1 MKKDSQ
7 PVERTDAGLLPCLP
21 HVLLKLLTMDEAEP
35 GGLWLQAIG
44 EDPALTARIISAWRT
59 KDADSNGAPASVARA
74 IAALGTDR
82 VRAIVRNAA
91 IQHIFSPFSS
101 HPCADLKKHWW
112 RAILCANLAEQ
123 LSLRTA
129 YPHPEEARLAGILCA
144 LDPLARWAAS
154 FKKNGEIGTGP
165 AEEVRPQ
172 NDLQPRI
179 AAGLVLEW
187 RLHPF
192 LADAIRY
199 HQEAV
204 DQLADTHPLVRI
216 VHLAN
221 SLANY
226 LTGTE
231 PLPLDAGR
239 LFFDLEA
246 LDLDRLAAAAHQS
259 AAEIA
264 RTFSVEFEE
273 KTAEPPEPPPG
284 ERRLHRN
291 ALAGMPLQA
300 VESPV
305 DAQIK
310 LDLAREVRDLALMDS
325 LRDLLSEANGLNDM
339 LTKCAEG
346 AHMLFGLAPP
356 LYLVADKANTL
367 RAHPLP
373 GQDPRALEL
382 TLTTQGGRS
391 LAAVSLSKNL
401 PLNSLSDHA
410 GTVLDR
416 QLSRLLS
423 SSGVLYLPFAVKG
436 TLSALAAFGIEP
448 HQLPRLVK
456 QRRLLSRFG
465 RACAQALQSNMASG
479 SRNTEQTRE
488 KLSATQA
495 QARRVVHEVN
505 NPLSIMK
512 NYVKLL
518 AMKLEDDED
527 ARNDLRI
534 FNDEIDRIAS
544 IIRSLTSPA
553 PAPAADTGIDINGI
567 IRDLIE
573 LSSDALF
580 APAKISVKT
589 HLAENLPPIS
599 TQRDKLKQILLN
611 LLKNA
616 AEAMPG
622 GGTIT
627 IVTRDN
633 VNRDGRPY
641 VEIMISDTGPG
652 MSAEVMAHL
661 FEPVASAKGGDHAG
675 LGLAIVNKLVEEI
688 HASITCISERSGLTF
703 HLLIP
708 RTIAGKR
715 VR

>member
-7 PVERTDAGLLPCLP
+7 PVERTDAGLLPCMP

-35 GGLWLQAIG
+35 GGRWLQAIG
-44 EDPALTARIISAWRT
+44 EDPALTARIISAWRST
-59 KDADSNGAPASVARA
+59 GADSNGAPASIARA

-82 VRAIVRNAA
+82 ARAIVRNAA
-91 IQHIFSPFSS
+91 IQQVFSPFSS
-101 HPCADLKKHWW
+101 HPAADLKKYWR
-112 RAILCANLAEQ
+112 RAILCANLAER

-154 FKKNGEIGTGP
+154 FKKHGEIGAGQ
-165 AEEVRPQ
+165 AEGVLPQ
-172 NDLQPRI
+172 NDLPPRI

-192 LADAIRY
+192 LADAVRY

-204 DQLADTHPLVRI
+204 DQIADAHPLVRI

-221 SLANY
+221 RLANY
-226 LTGTE
+226 LTGAE

-239 LFFDLEA
+239 LFFGLEA
-246 LDLDRLAAAAHQS
+246 LDLEPIAASAYQS
-259 AAEIA
+259 VLETA
-264 RTFSVEFEE
+264 RAFSIEFEE
-273 KTAEPPEPPPG
+273 KPPVAPEPPPG

-291 ALAGMPLQA
+291 ALSGLPLQA
-300 VESPV
+300 ADSPV

-325 LRDLLSEANGLNDM
+325 LRDLLSEADGLDEM

-356 LYLVADKANTL
+356 LYLVADKAHKL

-373 GQDPRALEL
+373 GQDPRTLEL
-382 TLTTQGGRS
+382 TLAMQGGRS
-391 LAAVSLSKNL
+391 LAALSLSKNL
-401 PLNSLSDHA
+401 PLNTLSDHA

-423 SSGVLYLPFAVKG
+423 SSGVLYLPFAANG

-448 HQLPRLVK
+448 HQLPRLGK

-465 RACAQALQSNMASG
+465 RACAQALQSGMASG
-479 SRNTEQTRE
+479 TQNAELMRE
-488 KLSATQA
+488 KIAAMQA
-495 QARRVVHEVN
+495 QARRVLHEVN

-518 AMKLEDDED
+518 SMKLEDDEA

-544 IIRSLTSPA
+544 IIRSLVSPAA
-553 PAPAADTGIDINGI
+553 PAPAADAGIDINAI

-573 LSSDALF
+573 ISSGALF

-589 HLAENLPPIS
+589 HLAEDLPPIS

-622 GGTIT
+622 GGTVT
-627 IVTRDN
+627 IMTRDK

-641 VEIMISDTGPG
+641 VEIMVSDTGPG
-652 MSAEVMAHL
+652 MPAEVMAHL
-661 FEPVASAKGGDHAG
+661 FEPVASTKGGDHAG

-688 HASITCISERSGLTF
+688 HASITCISEQSGLAF
-703 HLLIP
+703 HLLLP
-708 RTIAGKR
+708 RTIAEG
-715 VR
+715 

>member
-7 PVERTDAGLLPCLP
+7 PVERTDAGLLPCMP

-35 GGLWLQAIG
+35 GGRWLQAIG
-44 EDPALTARIISAWRT
+44 EDPALTARIISAWRS
-59 KDADSNGAPASVARA
+59 KDADSNGAPASITRA

-91 IQHIFSPFSS
+91 IQQVFSPYSS
-101 HPCADLKKHWW
+101 HPAADLKKHWW
-112 RAILCANLAEQ
+112 RAILCANLAER

-154 FKKNGEIGTGP
+154 FKKNGEIGAGQ
-165 AEEVRPQ
+165 AEGVLPK
-172 NDLQPRI
+172 NDLPPRI

-192 LADAIRY
+192 LADAVRY

-204 DQLADTHPLVRI
+204 DQIADAHPLVRI

-221 SLANY
+221 RLANY
-226 LTGTE
+226 LTGAE

-239 LFFDLEA
+239 LFFGLEAPDLEPI
-246 LDLDRLAAAAHQS
+246 AAAALQS
-259 AAEIA
+259 AAETA
-264 RTFSVEFEE
+264 HTFSIEFEE
-273 KTAEPPEPPPG
+273 PPPVAPEPPPG

-300 VESPV
+300 ADSPV

-325 LRDLLSEANGLNDM
+325 LRDLLSEADGLDEM

-356 LYLVADKANTL
+356 LYLVADKAHKL

-373 GQDPRALEL
+373 GQDPRTLEL
-382 TLTTQGGRS
+382 TLAMPGGRS
-391 LAAVSLSKNL
+391 LAALSLSKNL
-401 PLNSLSDHA
+401 PLNTLSDHA

-423 SSGVLYLPFAVKG
+423 SSGVLYLPFAANG

-448 HQLPRLVK
+448 HQLPRLGK

-465 RACAQALQSNMASG
+465 RACAQALQSGMASG
-479 SRNTEQTRE
+479 TRNAELMRE
-488 KLSATQA
+488 KITAMQA
-495 QARRVVHEVN
+495 EARRVVHEVN

-518 AMKLEDDED
+518 SMKLEDDEA

-544 IIRSLTSPA
+544 IIRSLISPAA
-553 PAPAADTGIDINGI
+553 PAPAADAGIDINAI

-573 LSSDALF
+573 ISSDALF
-580 APAKISVKT
+580 APAKISVKA
-589 HLAENLPPIS
+589 HLAEDLPPIS

-622 GGTIT
+622 GGTVT
-627 IVTRDN
+627 IMTRDK

-641 VEIMISDTGPG
+641 VEIMVSDTGPG
-652 MSAEVMAHL
+652 MPVEVMAHL
-661 FEPVASAKGGDHAG
+661 FEPVTSTKGGDHAG
-675 LGLAIVNKLVEEI
+675 LGLAIVGKLVEEI
-688 HASITCISERSGLTF
+688 HASITCISEQSGLAF
-703 HLLIP
+703 HLLLP
-708 RTIAGKR
+708 RTIAGG
-715 VR
+715 

>member
-7 PVERTDAGLLPCLP
+7 PVERTDAGLLPCMP

-35 GGLWLQAIG
+35 GGRWLQAIG
-44 EDPALTARIISAWRT
+44 EDPALTARIISAWRST
-59 KDADSNGAPASVARA
+59 DTDSNGAPASIARA

-91 IQHIFSPFSS
+91 IQQVFSPFSS
-101 HPCADLKKHWW
+101 HPAADLKKHWW
-112 RAILCANLAEQ
+112 RAILCANLAER

-154 FKKNGEIGTGP
+154 FKKHGEIGAGQ
-165 AEEVRPQ
+165 AEGVLPQ
-172 NDLQPRI
+172 NDLPPRI

-192 LADAIRY
+192 LADAVRY

-204 DQLADTHPLVRI
+204 DQIADAHPLVRI

-221 SLANY
+221 RLANY
-226 LTGTE
+226 LTGAE

-239 LFFDLEA
+239 LFFGLEAPDLEPI
-246 LDLDRLAAAAHQS
+246 AAAALQS
-259 AAEIA
+259 AAETA
-264 RTFSVEFEE
+264 RTFSIEFEE
-273 KTAEPPEPPPG
+273 PPPVAPEPPPG

-291 ALAGMPLQA
+291 VLAGLPLQA
-300 VESPV
+300 VDSPV

-325 LRDLLSEANGLNDM
+325 LRDLLSEANGLDEM

-356 LYLVADKANTL
+356 LYLVADKAHKL

-373 GQDPRALEL
+373 GQDPRTLEL
-382 TLTTQGGRS
+382 TLAMPGGRS
-391 LAAVSLSKNL
+391 LAALSLSKNL
-401 PLNSLSDHA
+401 PLNTLSDHA

-423 SSGVLYLPFAVKG
+423 SSGGLYLPFAANG

-448 HQLPRLVK
+448 HQLPRLGK

-465 RACAQALQSNMASG
+465 RACAQALQSGMASG
-479 SRNTEQTRE
+479 TQNAELMRE
-488 KLSATQA
+488 KITAMQA
-495 QARRVVHEVN
+495 EARRVVHEVN

-518 AMKLEDDED
+518 SMKLEDDEA

-544 IIRSLTSPA
+544 IIRSLISPAA
-553 PAPAADTGIDINGI
+553 PAPAADAGIDINAI

-573 LSSDALF
+573 ISSDALF

-589 HLAENLPPIS
+589 HLAEDLPPIS

-622 GGTIT
+622 GGTVT
-627 IVTRDN
+627 IMTRDK

-641 VEIMISDTGPG
+641 VEIMVSDTGPG
-652 MSAEVMAHL
+652 MPAEVMAHL
-661 FEPVASAKGGDHAG
+661 FEPVTSTKGGDHAG

-688 HASITCISERSGLTF
+688 HASITCISEQSGLAF
-703 HLLIP
+703 HLLLP
-708 RTIAGKR
+708 RTIAGG
-715 VR
+715 

>member
-7 PVERTDAGLLPCLP
+7 PVERTDAGLLPCMP

-35 GGLWLQAIG
+35 GGRWLQAIG
-44 EDPALTARIISAWRT
+44 EDPALTARIISAWRS
-59 KDADSNGAPASVARA
+59 KDADSNGAPASIARA

-82 VRAIVRNAA
+82 ARAIVRNAA
-91 IQHIFSPFSS
+91 IQQVFSPFSS
-101 HPCADLKKHWW
+101 HPAADLKKLWR
-112 RAILCANLAEQ
+112 RAILCANLAER

-129 YPHPEEARLAGILCA
+129 YPHPEEARLAGTLCA

-154 FKKNGEIGTGP
+154 FKKHGEAGAGQ
-165 AEEVRPQ
+165 AEGVLPQ
-172 NDLQPRI
+172 NDLPPRI

-192 LADAIRY
+192 LADAVRY

-204 DQLADTHPLVRI
+204 DQIADAHPLVRI

-221 SLANY
+221 RLANY
-226 LTGTE
+226 LTGAE

-239 LFFDLEA
+239 LFFGLEAIDLEPI
-246 LDLDRLAAAAHQS
+246 AAAALQS
-259 AAEIA
+259 AAETA
-264 RTFSVEFEE
+264 RAFSIEFEE
-273 KTAEPPEPPPG
+273 PPPVAPEPPPG

-291 ALAGMPLQA
+291 ALAGLPLQA
-300 VESPV
+300 ADSPV

-325 LRDLLSEANGLNDM
+325 LRDLLSEATGFDEM

-356 LYLVADKANTL
+356 LYFVADKAHKL

-373 GQDPRALEL
+373 GQDPRTLEL
-382 TLTTQGGRS
+382 TLAMQGGRS
-391 LAAVSLSKNL
+391 LAAAALSKNL
-401 PLNSLSDHA
+401 PLNTLSDHA

-416 QLSRLLS
+416 QMSRLLS
-423 SSGVLYLPFAVKG
+423 SSGVLYLPFAANG

-448 HQLPRLVK
+448 HQLPRLGK

-465 RACAQALQSNMASG
+465 RACAQALQSGMASG
-479 SRNTEQTRE
+479 TQNAELMRE
-488 KLSATQA
+488 KITAMQA
-495 QARRVVHEVN
+495 QARRVLHEVN

-518 AMKLEDDED
+518 SMKLEDDEA

-544 IIRSLTSPA
+544 IIRSLASPAA
-553 PAPAADTGIDINGI
+553 PAPAADAGADINAV
-567 IRDLIE
+567 IRDLVEI
-573 LSSDALF
+573 SSGAFF

-589 HLAENLPPIS
+589 HLAEDLPPIS

-622 GGTIT
+622 GGTVT
-627 IVTRDN
+627 IMTRDK

-641 VEIMISDTGPG
+641 VEIMVSDTGPG
-652 MSAEVMAHL
+652 MPAEVMAHL
-661 FEPVASAKGGDHAG
+661 FEPVTSTKGGDHAG

-688 HASITCISERSGLTF
+688 HASITCISGQSGLAF
-703 HLLIP
+703 HLLLP
-708 RTIAGKR
+708 RTTAGG
-715 VR
+715 

>member
-1 MKKDSQ
+1 M
-7 PVERTDAGLLPCLP
+7 P

-35 GGLWLQAIG
+35 GGLWLEAIG
-44 EDPALTARIISAWRT
+44 EDPALTARLISAWRT
-59 KDADSNGAPASVARA
+59 NAADSNGAPAGIARA

-91 IQHIFSPFSS
+91 IQQVFSPLSS
-101 HPCADLKKHWW
+101 QPCADLKKHWW

-129 YPHPEEARLAGILCA
+129 YPHPQEARLGGILCG

-154 FKKNGEIGTGP
+154 FNKNGEIGVGQ
-165 AEEVRPQ
+165 AEGVRPP
-172 NDLQPRI
+172 NDPQPRI

-204 DQLADTHPLVRI
+204 DQLADTHSLVRI

-221 SLANY
+221 RLANY
-226 LTGTE
+226 LTGAE
-231 PLPLDAGR
+231 PLPLDAAR
-239 LFFDLEA
+239 LFFGLET
-246 LDLDRLAAAAHQS
+246 LDLDRLAAAAQQS
-259 AAEIA
+259 TAEIA
-264 RTFSVEFEE
+264 RKFSIEFEE

-325 LRDLLSEANGLNDM
+325 LRDLLSEANGFDEM
-339 LTKCAEG
+339 LAKCTEG

-356 LYLVADKANTL
+356 LYFVMDKEHKL
-367 RAHPLP
+367 RAHPLA
-373 GQDPRALEL
+373 GQDPRTLEL
-382 TLTTQGGRS
+382 TLAMQGGRS
-391 LAAVSLSKNL
+391 LAAAALGKNL

-416 QLSRLLS
+416 QMSRLLS
-423 SSGVLYLPFAVKG
+423 SSGVLYLPFAANG

-448 HQLPRLVK
+448 HQRPRLGK
-456 QRRLLSRFG
+456 QRRLMSRFG
-465 RACAQALQSNMASG
+465 RACAQALQSGRASG
-479 SRNTEQTRE
+479 TGSAELMRE
-488 KLSATQA
+488 KLSAMQIKT
-495 QARRVVHEVN
+495 RRVAHEVN

-518 AMKLEDDED
+518 SMKLGDDEE
-527 ARNDLRI
+527 AKNDLRI

-544 IIRSLTSPA
+544 IIRSLASLAA
-553 PAPAADTGIDINGI
+553 PAPAADAGIDINGV

-573 LSSDALF
+573 LASDTLF
-580 APAKISVKT
+580 TPAKISVKT
-589 HLAENLPPIS
+589 HLAEDLPPIS

-622 GGTIT
+622 GGTVT
-627 IVTRDN
+627 IMTRDN

-641 VEIMISDTGPG
+641 VEIMVSDTGPG
-652 MSAEVMAHL
+652 MTAEVMAHL
-661 FEPVASAKGGDHAG
+661 FEPVTSTKGGDHAG
-675 LGLAIVNKLVEEI
+675 LGLAIVNQLVEEI
-688 HASITCISERSGLTF
+688 HASITCISERSGLAF

-708 RTIAGKR
+708 KTITGG
-715 VR
+715 